1 MKFTEIAFAFLAIN
15 ETSSRLKITEILSE
29 LLKKSSAHEAQII
42 SYLSLGSL
50 RPVYQKTQFNLAEK
64 SVNKVVAKLLDI
76 ELSELENEIQKT
88 GDVAIILQNA
98 KLEAE
103 KDLTIEQVYERLVH
117 LQAISGTGSVEEKGN
132 ELYKLLKE
140 VGSLN
145 ASYIVAIILNKLRL
159 GFSDMTLIDSFSWML
174 VETKKLRAQIEDA
187 YNVCADI
194 GLIAYN
200 LKEHGI
206 KGVEHFQPK
215 LGIPIIPAAAER
227 LPSAS
232 AIVEK
237 IGPCVAQPKLDGFR
251 LQVHIDNTSKNPK
264 IWFFSRNLLDM
275 SEMFP
280 DLKDALSH
288 VPVDNII
295 LEGEAIA
302 YDEESDRFVPF
313 QETVKRKRKHEVEE
327 VAAEL
332 PLKFFGFDLLY
343 LNGESTLTLT
353 HEQRR
358 SKLLEVFKNY
368 KDPRV
373 EVVEEVKINTP
384 KQLED
389 YFLKNIEEG
398 LEGLVVKK
406 PDSIYQPGKRNFNW
420 IKLKKHEHSHLED
433 TIDAVVLGYY
443 YGKGKRASFGIGA
456 FLVGVYDK
464 QNDRF
469 QTVAKVG
476 TGLKDNEWKELKEKC
491 DKYKSEHKPKNI
503 DCAPELEPDVWA
515 DPEIVVVVRADEITQ
530 SPMHTAGRT
539 DLHNGYALRFP
550 RFVGYSPDKTPEQ
563 ATSVHELIELYQIQ
577 RKS

>member
-1 MKFTEIAFAFLAIN
+1 MKFTEVAFAFLAIN
-15 ETSSRLKITEILSE
+15 ETNSRLKITETLSD
-29 LLKKSSAHEAQII
+29 LLKKTTSSEAQII

-50 RPVYQKTQFNLAEK
+50 RPPYQKMQFNLAEK
-64 SVNKVVAKLLDI
+64 SINKVIAKLLGM
-76 ELSELENEIQKT
+76 EVEELEKEIHKT
-88 GDVAIILQNA
+88 GDVAVILQKSNLPI
-98 KLEAE
+98 LE
-103 KDLTIEQVYERLVH
+103 DLTVTQVYERLVH
-117 LQAISGTGSVEEKGN
+117 IESISGAGSAEEKQN
-132 ELYKLLKE
+132 ELYKLLKD

-145 ASYIVAIILNKLRL
+145 ASYIAAIILDQLRL

-174 VETKKLRAQIEDA
+174 VGSKKIRSQIEDA

-194 GLIAYN
+194 GLIAYT
-200 LKEHGI
+200 LKESNIEGI
-206 KGVEHFQPK
+206 KHFEPK
-215 LGIPIIPAAAER
+215 LGIPIRPAAAER
-227 LPSAS
+227 LPSAT
-232 AIVEK
+232 AIIEK
-237 IGPCVAQPKLDGFR
+237 IGTCIAQPKLDGFR
-251 LQVHIDNTSKNPK
+251 LQVHIDNKSKTQK

-280 DLKDALSH
+280 DLKEALSH
-288 VPVDNII
+288 VDVDNII

-302 YDEESDRFVPF
+302 YDEHSDRFVPF

-343 LNGESTLTLT
+343 LNGKSTLNLT

-358 SKLLEVFKNY
+358 NELIKIFKNY

-373 EVVEEVKINTP
+373 AVVEEMKINTA
-384 KQLED
+384 KELEN
-389 YFLKNIEEG
+389 YFLKNIEAG

-420 IKLKKHEHSHLED
+420 IKLKKHEKSHLED

-491 DKYKSEHKPKNI
+491 DHNKMDHKPKNV
-503 DCAPELEPDVWA
+503 DCAPELEPDVWV
-515 DPEIVVVVRADEITQ
+515 DPKIVVVVRADEITQ
-530 SPMHTAGRT
+530 SPSHTAGRM
-539 DLHNGYALRFP
+539 DHNLGYALRFP
-550 RFVGYSPDKTPEQ
+550 RFVNYSPDKSPEQ
-563 ATSVHELIELYQIQ
+563 ATTVHELIELYQLQ